1 MLKSIENKLGQLNVE
16 ELRTLNSM
24 VVAMLKTKSRMNSLR
39 IGATLKAGD
48 KVEINQPK
56 HRGQKFI
63 ITKVNRTRC
72 KISAKDNRLES
83 YNCPISMLIA

>member
-48 KVEINQPK
+48 KVEIDQPK
-56 HRGQKFI
+56 HKGEIYEIVRVKRTKCI
-63 ITKVNRTRC
+63 ISTG
-72 KISAKDNRLES
+72 SE
-83 YNCPISMLIA
+83 

>member
-24 VVAMLKTKSRMNSLR
+24 VVAMLKTKSKLESLR
-39 IGATLKAGD
+39 RGASLKAGD

-56 HRGQKFI
+56 HKGEIYEIVRVKRTNCI
-63 ITKVNRTRC
+63 ISGPQGR
-72 KISAKDNRLES
+72 
-83 YNCPISMLIA
+83 YNCPISMLKLA

>member
-24 VVAMLKTKSRMNSLR
+24 VVAMLKTKSKMNSLR
-39 IGATLKAGD
+39 IGATLNVGD

-56 HRGQKFI
+56 HKGEIYEIVRVKRTKCI
-63 ITKVNRTRC
+63 ISGPQGR
-72 KISAKDNRLES
+72 
-83 YNCPISMLIA
+83 YNCPISMLKLA